1 MPGLSYNNEKGG
13 FIQIGGSAYLR
24 SGFCAICASRSVG
37 RNRNLGNLYETG
49 GRKELF
55 EEVGQTLSRTG
66 QGLAQKAR
74 DTAQVTKLKLAVSED
89 ERAIEGIYLSIGKA
103 YCRMCEAC
111 SPEQLPSEAAS
122 EPIASLL
129 TSLRERKQQL
139 LDKQQTIRVI
149 QQVMVCP
156 KCGASCSA
164 EGSFCTNCGASLQEA
179 KAGVF
184 SCPACGSKLKP
195 GAAFCTQCG
204 KPVR

>member
-1 MPGLSYNNEKGG
+1 MTKKAGSYK
-13 FIQIGGSAYLR
+13 SVDPL
-24 SGFCAICASRSVG
+24 ICAAAFVQYALSAQSE
-37 RNRNLGNLYETG
+37 ETEIWEIFMKQEEG
-49 GRKELF
+49 KMELF

-111 SPEQLPSEAAS
+111 SPEQLPSEATS

-149 QQVMVCP
+149 QQVMICP

>member
-1 MPGLSYNNEKGG
+1 M
-13 FIQIGGSAYLR
+13 
-24 SGFCAICASRSVG
+24 
-37 RNRNLGNLYETG
+37 
-49 GRKELF
+49 ELF
-55 EEVGQTLSRTG
+55 EEVGQTLSRAG

-111 SPEQLPSEAAS
+111 SPEQLPSEATS

-149 QQVMVCP
+149 QQVMICP

-164 EGSFCTNCGASLQEA
+164 EGSFCTNCGASVQLPSLRQQA
-179 KAGVF
+179 QARRGLLYAVRQ
-184 SCPACGSKLKP
+184 AR
-195 GAAFCTQCG
+195 
-204 KPVR
+204 PVISEKEKDKGD

>member
-1 MPGLSYNNEKGG
+1 M
-13 FIQIGGSAYLR
+13 
-24 SGFCAICASRSVG
+24 
-37 RNRNLGNLYETG
+37 
-49 GRKELF
+49 ELF

-129 TSLRERKQQL
+129 TSLRVRKQQL

-149 QQVMVCP
+149 Q
-156 KCGASCSA
+156 
-164 EGSFCTNCGASLQEA
+164 
-179 KAGVF
+179 
-184 SCPACGSKLKP
+184 
-195 GAAFCTQCG
+195 
-204 KPVR
+204 